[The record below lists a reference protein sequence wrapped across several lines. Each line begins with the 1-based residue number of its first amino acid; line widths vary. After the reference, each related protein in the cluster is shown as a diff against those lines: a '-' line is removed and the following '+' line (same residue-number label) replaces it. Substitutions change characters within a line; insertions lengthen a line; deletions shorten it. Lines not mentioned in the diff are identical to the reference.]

1 MRITW
6 PPASYSRRVQ
16 SARALPVLLTAL
28 ALLATLL
35 FVLAAASVARAE
47 DNIVRSV
54 SNRTVAVSTPRAPR
68 GVLAKSGIVLD
79 AETGR
84 QLWARGVNKR
94 RLIAST
100 TKIMTAL
107 VAISRTNPNEM
118 LTATDYRAGIGES
131 QLGLKPGERMS
142 AQDLIK
148 GLLLESGNDAADTL
162 AAGTA
167 SSRAAFVTAMNRR
180 ARSLGLTRT
189 HFANPIGL
197 DAPGNYST
205 ASDLSKL
212 ARYALAVPRF
222 SNVCGKAHL
231 VLRSSSTVHRITNR
245 NPLIGKYP
253 WAVGVKTGHTIAA
266 GYLLVGAAA
275 KLDARV
281 VSVVTG
287 EPNEAAREGDSVAL
301 LRYGRAF
308 YRPVAPLRK
317 KQSVYALPVQ
327 YQDIKAKVYPRRD
340 FAFAARNG
348 EKVELR
354 LDAPEEVK
362 GPRSAG
368 SIIGTAQVL
377 RNGKQISSVQVALAS
392 AVPAPPISAVM
403 LHALGRILPWLLL
416 ALGLCMIA
424 TVFLRRNGERTRRPG
439 FVG

>member
-1 MRITW
+1 MRIAW
-6 PPASYSRRVQ
+6 PSASYSRAVPTARV
-16 SARALPVLLTAL
+16 LIT
-28 ALLATLL
+28 LLAATLML
-35 FVLAAASVARAE
+35 LAAASIARAE
-47 DNIVRSV
+47 DNIVR
-54 SNRTVAVSTPRAPR
+54 NVSTKTVVVRTPSTP
-68 GVLAKSGIVLD
+68 GGISAKTGIVLD

-107 VAISRTNPNEM
+107 VAISRTTPNEM
-118 LTATDYRAGIGES
+118 ITATNYRAGIGES
-131 QLGLKPGERMS
+131 LLGLRPGERMS

-167 SSRAAFVTAMNRR
+167 SSRAAFVQAMNRR

-189 HFANPIGL
+189 RFANPIGL
-197 DAPGNYST
+197 DSPNNYST
-205 ASDLSKL
+205 ASDLAKL
-212 ARYALAVPRF
+212 GRFALTVPRF
-222 SNVCGKAHL
+222 SNVVDKARAT
-231 VLRSSSTVHRITNR
+231 LRSGPITHRITNR

-253 WAVGVKTGHTIAA
+253 WAVGVKTGHTLAA

-287 EPNEAAREGDSVAL
+287 EPTEGERENDSAAL

-308 YRPVAPLRK
+308 YRPVQPLKK
-317 KQSVYALPVQ
+317 KQSVYSLPVQ
-327 YQDIKAKVYPRRD
+327 YQDDIKAKVYPRRD
-340 FAFAARNG
+340 IAFAARNG

-354 LDAPEEVK
+354 LDAPKEIK
-362 GPRSAG
+362 GPRSEG
-368 SIIGTAQVL
+368 SIVGSAQVL
-377 RNGKQISSVQVALAS
+377 RNGKEVASVPVALGA
-392 AVPAPPISAVM
+392 AVPAPPVTAVM
-403 LHALGRILPWLLL
+403 LHALGQILPWLLL
-416 ALGLCMIA
+416 ALGLAMIA
-424 TVFLRRNGERTRRPG
+424 TVFLRRKQERTRRPG